1 MPESLAGSVHT
12 HDASSRKRDDRE
24 AARAAAKR
32 AEKVKAAKAKARDGG
47 AGADALR
54 GRRRL
59 LGKAEKKS
67 AHHAKPAPA
76 PAPPA
81 VPSKLTAASLDAA
94 TLARVRAAVA
104 LDLQLYDACLEL
116 FERQLAVYERLFSK

>member
-1 MPESLAGSVHT
+1 MVATARGFVRPSARPRPPRRVRDAYLMLAVAGGFG
-12 HDASSRKRDDRE
+12 DAPC
-24 AARAAAKR
+24 AGLLAP
-32 AEKVKAAKAKARDGG
+32 
-47 AGADALR
+47 GADPDEVLR
-54 GRRRL
+54 R
-59 LGKAEKKS
+59 
-67 AHHAKPAPA
+67 P